1 MIRPA
6 PRKLAS
12 ATLLAVA
19 LSATAATAMPNRPT
33 EGGAISA
40 RGASDELLM
49 AQGGGCSAAAAQA
62 AAQSGGQVL
71 SVRASQQGDRVVC
84 VVTVLIPAS
93 DGNRPRRQTIT
104 IEQ

>member
-1 MIRPA
+1 MTRPA
-6 PRKLAS
+6 PRRLVA
-12 ATLLAVA
+12 ATLLAIA
-19 LSATAATAMPNRPT
+19 LSATTASALPMRPT
-33 EGGAISA
+33 EGGSVAA
-40 RGASDELLM
+40 WDDPGAVLM

-62 AAQSGGQVL
+62 SAQSGGQVL
-71 SVRASQQGDRVVC
+71 SVRATQQGDRTVC